1 MNKQEL
7 IKKYEYM
14 NHDCFRRVD
23 VSEVL
28 ADLRQL
34 DEPKQIKLKD
44 VIVRMEG
51 LSEHTRSEWLNDILY
66 KFGSDYGTLKYKD
79 GYEQGKLEGSM
90 IPYEEPQKVTIP
102 QFVAGWIEQR
112 KDEGWELSQMFLQA
126 NLEEKYGRWIV
137 DNQET
142 FARAWLDGYEVEK
155 EKRYLVKMKGLET
168 DEAYLKFQL
177 DDKYWYMGIVGDYK
191 HAKTKHTRKE
201 LEEAGFGW
209 VFDCKGIE
217 IKEVKE

>member
-7 IKKYEYM
+7 IEKYEYL

-23 VSEVL
+23 TSEVL
-28 ADLRQL
+28 KDLKQL
-34 DEPKQIKLKD
+34 DKSQEVP
-44 VIVRMEG
+44 V
-51 LSEHTRSEWLNDILY
+51 
-66 KFGSDYGTLKYKD
+66 
-79 GYEQGKLEGSM
+79 
-90 IPYEEPQKVTIP
+90 P

-191 HAKTKHTRKE
+191 HAKTKHTRKK

-209 VFDCKGIE
+209 VFDCPGIE
-217 IKEVKE
+217 IEEVGE